1 MAFWCKFFMSVLML
15 DFGSLSLV
23 SCSLLEC
30 SWMAPLTPSV
40 IVMRG
45 TAFHPLFC
53 MFWISGSYLICMC
66 VMACSGN
73 LSCNM

>member
-15 DFGSLSLV
+15 DLGILSLW
-23 SCSLLEC
+23 SCSMEC
-30 SWMAPLTPSV
+30 SWMAPLTPTV

-45 TAFHPLFC
+45 LVCHPLFC
-53 MFWISGSYLICMC
+53 IFWIRGSYLVCLC

-73 LSCNM
+73 MSWQ

>member
-1 MAFWCKFFMSVLML
+1 MAFWCKFFILL

-23 SCSLLEC
+23 SCSLEC
-30 SWMAPLTPSV
+30 SWMAPLTPSM

-45 TAFHPLFC
+45 SAIHLLVC
-53 MFWISGSYLICMC
+53 MFWISGSYLVCMC

-73 LSCNM
+73 LSFSTRIR